1 MNRTTNIGYRE
12 AATRLVTPAKKING
26 KGRAWH
32 NSSYFH
38 IAKFLA
44 LGTEG
49 RGGGLATSVA
59 PLTRTLTYPHVTMDR
74 RCSQSVRTLVFDDS
88 DSDPPKLGQKKD
100 LSSTGAPLSLN
111 QSAEGR

>member
-1 MNRTTNIGYRE
+1 MID
-12 AATRLVTPAKKING
+12 
-26 KGRAWH
+26 
-32 NSSYFH
+32 
-38 IAKFLA
+38 
-44 LGTEG
+44 
-49 RGGGLATSVA
+49 GGNFSAFVCCA
-59 PLTRTLTYPHVTMDR
+59 VIVTMDR